1 MKITLYQIDAF
12 TEKVFSGNPAA
23 VCILNTWIEAALMQQ
38 IAAENN
44 LSETAFAFKK
54 EDTFEIRWFTP
65 TVEIDL
71 CGHATL
77 ATAYVLFNYF
87 ETKADTLK
95 FHSHRSGILFVDVDE
110 NRNLILDFPI
120 DTVKTVETNK
130 ALNDALGNT
139 PQQTYKTTSDY
150 LVTFSSQKE
159 IEALNPDL
167 SALSKIDTR
176 GVMVT
181 APGDSVDFVSRFFA
195 PGSGIDEDPVT
206 GSAHCSLIP
215 FWSEKLNK
223 TKLTA
228 KQVSKRGGD
237 LNCQLIGNRV
247 KIAGKCCLYMIGEIQ
262 L

>member
-1 MKITLYQIDAF
+1 MYQIDAF

-23 VCILNTWIEAALMQQ
+23 VCILDTWIDVILMQQ

-44 LSETAFAFKK
+44 LSETAFAVKSGN
-54 EDTFEIRWFTP
+54 TFEICWFTP

-77 ATAYVLFNYF
+77 ATAYVLFNYYKIK
-87 ETKADTLK
+87 ETTLK
-95 FHSHRSGILFVDVDE
+95 FHSHRSGILSVDLDQ
-110 NRNLILDFPI
+110 NDNLTLDFPI
-120 DTVKTVETNK
+120 DTVKTATTNK

-139 PQQTYKTTSDY
+139 PQQTFKNTSDY
-150 LVTFSSQKE
+150 LLTFSSQKE
-159 IEALNPDL
+159 VEALNPDFY
-167 SALSKIDTR
+167 ALSKIDTR
-176 GVMVT
+176 GIMVT
-181 APGDSVDFVSRFFA
+181 APGDNVDFVSRFFA
-195 PGSGIDEDPVT
+195 PRSGIDEDPVT

-228 KQVSKRGGD
+228 KQVSTRGGD
-237 LNCQLIGNRV
+237 LDCELIGDRV
-247 KIAGKCCLYMIGEIQ
+247 RIAGKCCLYMIGEIQ